1 MKVKVTYSKLMEA
14 EVEIDDKFLALTE
27 EGREKLF
34 GREEYELEEELEE
47 YLYDKLGG
55 DLGLCCAETE
65 KEILCEF

>member
-1 MKVKVTYSKLMEA
+1 MKVKVTYSKIMEA

-34 GREEYELEEELEE
+34 GREEYALEEELEE

-55 DLGLCCAETE
+55 DLGVHCVETE